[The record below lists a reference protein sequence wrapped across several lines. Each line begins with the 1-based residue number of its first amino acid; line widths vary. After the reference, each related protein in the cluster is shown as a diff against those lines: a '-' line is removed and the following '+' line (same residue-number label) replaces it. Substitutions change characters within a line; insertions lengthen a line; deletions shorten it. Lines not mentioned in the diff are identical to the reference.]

1 MLFGIIILAVAVL
14 VAYLLNKS
22 KVSTVSEVKFQAP
35 DKIEPTAGEELVE
48 ETTETPVKKAKTVAK
63 KKTAKIK

>member
-22 KVSTVSEVKFQAP
+22 KVSEAKIEAP
-35 DKIEPTAGEELVE
+35 EKIEPVKEEQPVKK
-48 ETTETPVKKAKTVAK
+48 TVKKAKASSGVASK
-63 KKTAKIK
+63 AKVQK

>member
-22 KVSTVSEVKFQAP
+22 KVSEVKTQAP
-35 DKIEPTAGEELVE
+35 DKIEPTAAEELVE

>member
-1 MLFGIIILAVAVL
+1 MLFGIIILAVAVF

-22 KVSTVSEVKFQAP
+22 KVSEVKTQAP
-35 DKIEPTAGEELVE
+35 DKIEPTAAEELVE
-48 ETTETPVKKAKTVAK
+48 ETVETPVKKVKTTAK

>member
-22 KVSTVSEVKFQAP
+22 KVSEAKIEAP
-35 DKIEPTAGEELVE
+35 EKIEPTAAEELVE

>member
-1 MLFGIIILAVAVL
+1 MLFGIIILAVAIL

-22 KVSTVSEVKFQAP
+22 KVSEVKIEAP
-35 DKIEPTAGEELVE
+35 EKIEPTAAEELVE

>member
-1 MLFGIIILAVAVL
+1 MLFGIIIVVVAVA

-22 KVSTVSEVKFQAP
+22 KVSEVKTQAP
-35 DKIEPTAGEELVE
+35 DKIEPTAAEELVE
-48 ETTETPVKKAKTVAK
+48 ETVETPVKKAKTTAK

>member
-1 MLFGIIILAVAVL
+1 MLFGIIILAVAVF

-22 KVSTVSEVKFQAP
+22 KVSQVKTEAP
-35 DKIEPTAGEELVE
+35 DKIEPTAAEELVE
-48 ETTETPVKKAKTVAK
+48 ETVETPVKKAKTTAK

>member
-22 KVSTVSEVKFQAP
+22 KVSEVKIQAP
-35 DKIEPTAGEELVE
+35 EKIEPTAAEELVE

>member
-22 KVSTVSEVKFQAP
+22 KVSKVSEVKFQAP
-35 DKIEPTAGEELVE
+35 DKIEPVAAEEPVE
-48 ETTETPVKKAKTVAK
+48 ETVEAPIKKAKTVVK

>member
-22 KVSTVSEVKFQAP
+22 KVSEVKSQAP
-35 DKIEPTAGEELVE
+35 DKIEPTAAEELVE